1 MNSMSNN
8 TKKAKWL
15 SFLTTSR
22 FIILVSLLLIA
33 MGYLLM
39 DGPGSTEQTFNPDIF
54 SPQRIVVAP
63 ILCLAGYL
71 LVVVGILRW
80 K

>member
-1 MNSMSNN
+1 MSNN

-39 DGPGSTEQTFNPDIF
+39 YGPGSTEQTFNPDIF

-63 ILCLAGYL
+63 MLCLAGYL